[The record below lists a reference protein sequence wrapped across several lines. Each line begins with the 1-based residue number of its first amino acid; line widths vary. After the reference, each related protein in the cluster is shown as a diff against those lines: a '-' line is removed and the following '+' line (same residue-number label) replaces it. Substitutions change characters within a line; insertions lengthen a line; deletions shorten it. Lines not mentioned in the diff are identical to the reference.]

1 MDVLFTCPTCKQ
13 QLEADSTLAGN
24 EISCPSCNGKIVIP
38 VADPV
43 NLKTSGAMAATAMA
57 KEEKHFKVPVSEA
70 PTQSLIQKA
79 TPTLSTSAKAA
90 GPMIRVKT
98 IRRAECL
105 EVGKDLFDS
114 VVTAFLQKIGEQSII
129 SITTVNYSV
138 VGMDARTATSDY
150 GVLVVY
156 RG

>member
-24 EISCPSCNGKIVIP
+24 EIACPSCNGKIVIP
-38 VADPV
+38 AADPA
-43 NLKTSGAMAATAMA
+43 NLKTSGLVASSAAA
-57 KEEKHFKVPVSEA
+57 KEDKHFVVPVSEG
-70 PTQSLIQKA
+70 PTQSLIKKA
-79 TPTLSTSAKAA
+79 APSLSTSAKTALPA
-90 GPMIRVKT
+90 IRVKT

-114 VVTAFLQKIGEQSII
+114 TVTAFLQKIGEPNII
-129 SITTVNYSV
+129 SITTVNYSTI
-138 VGMDARTATSDY
+138 GMDAHAATSDY

>member
-24 EISCPSCNGKIVIP
+24 EISCPSCNGKIIIP
-38 VADPV
+38 VADPA
-43 NLKTSGAMAATAMA
+43 NLKTSGLVAASAAA
-57 KEEKHFKVPVSEA
+57 KEEKHFVVPVTEG
-70 PTQSLIQKA
+70 PTESLIK
-79 TPTLSTSAKAA
+79 KAA
-90 GPMIRVKT
+90 PSLTTAAKSAVPAIRVKT

-114 VVTAFLQKIGEQSII
+114 VVTAFLQKIGEQNIV